1 MNIETMAGKKALNY
15 LAKFKRSNI
24 PKNLLYNVYV
34 LYFFLIVSAIFL
46 YTLAQVRDF
55 VSIAIFVLIGFI
67 TSFFSKNMVV
77 IMAVALIF
85 SALLKTTKSSLEGFQ
100 ENATTTRESAT
111 SDTADRS
118 SSSPATASTTATANG
133 ESFPSA
139 STMNSMSENAKSS
152 AISTSVQKE
161 SVNELLKDTAKLKEL
176 EKQASDLL
184 NVQEQI
190 LQGLQKIEPM
200 LDRAEGLANRMGGFG
215 TQ

>member
-100 ENATTTRESAT
+100 ENATTTRESA